1 MNWTSGLYIQ
11 GIDQSMNELACLKLN
26 NYSNSN
32 LDMIVGYVYPIYVEY
47 WGYNQKSNLYQNCL
61 TSFAPLNV
69 PYLGQIPLC
78 RSERVQVYE

>member
-26 NYSNSN
+26 NYTNSN

-47 WGYNQKSNLYQNCL
+47 WGFNQ
-61 TSFAPLNV
+61 
-69 PYLGQIPLC
+69 
-78 RSERVQVYE
+78 